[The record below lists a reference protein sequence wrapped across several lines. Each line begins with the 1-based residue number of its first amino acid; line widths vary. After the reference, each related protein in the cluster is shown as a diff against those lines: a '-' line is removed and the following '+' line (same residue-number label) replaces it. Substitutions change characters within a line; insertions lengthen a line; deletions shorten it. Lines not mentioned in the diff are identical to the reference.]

1 MNTGTTR
8 NVMLGLTVAATLAA
22 AGCAG
27 ESATSRR
34 AGEPAASRRGDTAP
48 AYQEAFDRAAASIAD
63 AEREGAN
70 QHGGADL
77 TRAREKLNSAR
88 RLADDGDLEA
98 AQRMALEASL
108 DADVAAATERNAT
121 AQAAVNELNESI
133 QTLQDELQRNE
144 QRSSS
149 ERL

>member
-8 NVMLGLTVAATLAA
+8 IVMLGLAAAVLTA

-27 ESATSRR
+27 ESTSRR
-34 AGEPAASRRGDTAP
+34 ADTGASYRTDL
-48 AYQEAFDRAAASIAD
+48 DRAAQSIAE
-63 AEREGAN
+63 AEREGATE
-70 QHGGADL
+70 HGGADL
-77 TRAREKLNSAR
+77 TRARDKLNEAR
-88 RLADDGDLEA
+88 RFAEAGNEVA
-98 AQRMALEASL
+98 AQRLAVEASL

-121 AQAAVNELNESI
+121 AQAAVDELNESI
-133 QTLQDELQRNE
+133 RTLQDELQRNE

>member
-8 NVMLGLTVAATLAA
+8 NVMLGLAAATVTLM

-27 ESATSRR
+27 SPSRGESAS
-34 AGEPAASRRGDTAP
+34 G
-48 AYQEAFDRAAASIAD
+48 YQADIDRANASIVA

-70 QHGGADL
+70 EHGGADL
-77 TRAREKLNSAR
+77 ARAREKLNSAR
-88 RLADDGDLEA
+88 RMADEGYDAA
-98 AQRMALEASL
+98 AQRLAVEAAL
-108 DADVAAATERNAT
+108 DADVALATERNAT

-133 QTLQDELQRNE
+133 RTLQDELQRNDA
-144 QRSSS
+144 RSSS